1 MAKKAN
7 VEMRRVRLSFPE
19 DDPVTNAWID
29 AQPSASSSIRTLIR
43 EAMMAHGAIDA
54 LSRPLPAAP
63 AKPSAEQ
70 VWEMLA
76 EIEGVSL
83 DEVVERYH
91 KGALTS
97 VPAQVAKPQPKKA
110 KAPGA
115 TKDEPVQVADDAADD
130 AVTDDSAASD
140 DAEDA
145 TPQSPA
151 EEPVE
156 PVDEQTAEPVS
167 SDDAAD
173 AAGDDAVGE
182 AADDAAQRAED
193 DNAAEGDPASGL
205 GTVNDF
211 FSANRD

>member
-97 VPAQVAKPQPKKA
+97 VPVQVAKPQPKKA

-115 TKDEPVQVADDAADD
+115 TKDEPVQVADGAADDAADDASDD

-140 DAEDA
+140 DADDA

-173 AAGDDAVGE
+173 AAGDDA
-182 AADDAAQRAED
+182 
-193 DNAAEGDPASGL
+193 AEGDPASGL